1 MNSCAVV
8 HPDIRPKMIMTIRI
22 KRPTATA
29 TSMAK
34 TPKIVRRR
42 KMIFFVISTCIYRL
56 GVQGARAP
64 CSKNLLQIR
73 IFAFI
78 DCCHYSHRVEMPY
91 FGSIK
96 RQSFKQAERVV
107 DGLSPSGAIV
117 PEHHR
122 QTLFSGESYQ
132 VSCFNLFTHS

>member
-8 HPDIRPKMIMTIRI
+8 HPDIRPKMIMTISK

-29 TSMAK
+29 TSIAK

-64 CSKNLLQIR
+64 C
-73 IFAFI
+73 
-78 DCCHYSHRVEMPY
+78 
-91 FGSIK
+91 
-96 RQSFKQAERVV
+96 
-107 DGLSPSGAIV
+107 
-117 PEHHR
+117 
-122 QTLFSGESYQ
+122 
-132 VSCFNLFTHS
+132 